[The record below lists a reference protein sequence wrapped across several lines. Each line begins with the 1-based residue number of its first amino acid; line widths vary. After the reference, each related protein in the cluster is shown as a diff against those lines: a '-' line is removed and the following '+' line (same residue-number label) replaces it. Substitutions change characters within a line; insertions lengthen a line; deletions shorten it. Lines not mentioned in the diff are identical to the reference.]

1 MKNYYISEGVKALFS
16 IYFKDQT
23 EENFIKALNE
33 FAKESQINSQEIK
46 DKSFREF
53 KEAIS
58 KLPTIDLLNTRFDKL
73 EYSIGAKL
81 DKLEYSIGA
90 KLDKL
95 EYSIGA
101 KLDKLEYSIG
111 AKLDKLEYSIGAKLD
126 KLEYSIGA
134 KLDKLEY
141 SIGAKLDKPEYSI
154 GAKLDKPEDSVC
166 AKLYKLENK
175 LDSFKRE
182 VRTYV
187 IILAALMFIL
197 QPTIFDLILSI
208 FKSFLRQ

>member
-1 MKNYYISEGVKALFS
+1 
-16 IYFKDQT
+16 
-23 EENFIKALNE
+23 
-33 FAKESQINSQEIK
+33 QINSQEIK

-73 EYSIGAKL
+73 EYSVC
-81 DKLEYSIGA
+81 
-90 KLDKL
+90 
-95 EYSIGA
+95 
-101 KLDKLEYSIG
+101 
-111 AKLDKLEYSIGAKLD
+111 
-126 KLEYSIGA
+126 
-134 KLDKLEY
+134 
-141 SIGAKLDKPEYSI
+141 
-154 GAKLDKPEDSVC
+154 AKLDKPEDSVC
-166 AKLYKLENK
+166 AKLDKLENK

>member
-1 MKNYYISEGVKALFS
+1 
-16 IYFKDQT
+16 
-23 EENFIKALNE
+23 
-33 FAKESQINSQEIK
+33 KESQINSQEIK

-73 EYSIGAKL
+73 EYSIGT
-81 DKLEYSIGA
+81 
-90 KLDKL
+90 
-95 EYSIGA
+95 
-101 KLDKLEYSIG
+101 
-111 AKLDKLEYSIGAKLD
+111 
-126 KLEYSIGA
+126 
-134 KLDKLEY
+134 
-141 SIGAKLDKPEYSI
+141 
-154 GAKLDKPEDSVC
+154 KLDKPEDSVC
-166 AKLYKLENK
+166 AKLDKLENK

>member
-1 MKNYYISEGVKALFS
+1 EGVKALFS
-16 IYFKDQT
+16 VYFKDQT

-58 KLPTIDLLNTRFDKL
+58 KLPTIDLLNTRFDKP
-73 EYSIGAKL
+73 EDSVCAKL

-90 KLDKL
+90 KLD
-95 EYSIGA
+95 
-101 KLDKLEYSIG
+101 
-111 AKLDKLEYSIGAKLD
+111 
-126 KLEYSIGA
+126 
-134 KLDKLEY
+134 
-141 SIGAKLDKPEYSI
+141 
-154 GAKLDKPEDSVC
+154 
-166 AKLYKLENK
+166 KLENK

>member
-1 MKNYYISEGVKALFS
+1 
-16 IYFKDQT
+16 
-23 EENFIKALNE
+23 ENFIKALNE

-73 EYSIGAKL
+73 EYSVCAKL
-81 DKLEYSIGA
+81 DKLEDSVCA

-95 EYSIGA
+95 EDSVC
-101 KLDKLEYSIG
+101 
-111 AKLDKLEYSIGAKLD
+111 
-126 KLEYSIGA
+126 
-134 KLDKLEY
+134 
-141 SIGAKLDKPEYSI
+141 
-154 GAKLDKPEDSVC
+154 AKLDKPEDSVC
-166 AKLYKLENK
+166 AKLDKLENK

>member
-1 MKNYYISEGVKALFS
+1 
-16 IYFKDQT
+16 KDQT

-73 EYSIGAKL
+73 EYSVCAKL
-81 DKLEYSIGA
+81 DKLEDSVC
-90 KLDKL
+90 
-95 EYSIGA
+95 
-101 KLDKLEYSIG
+101 
-111 AKLDKLEYSIGAKLD
+111 
-126 KLEYSIGA
+126 
-134 KLDKLEY
+134 
-141 SIGAKLDKPEYSI
+141 
-154 GAKLDKPEDSVC
+154 AKLDKPEDSVC
-166 AKLYKLENK
+166 AKLDKLENK

>member
-1 MKNYYISEGVKALFS
+1 
-16 IYFKDQT
+16 T

-73 EYSIGAKL
+73 EYSVCAKL
-81 DKLEYSIGA
+81 DKLEYS
-90 KLDKL
+90 
-95 EYSIGA
+95 
-101 KLDKLEYSIG
+101 
-111 AKLDKLEYSIGAKLD
+111 
-126 KLEYSIGA
+126 
-134 KLDKLEY
+134 
-141 SIGAKLDKPEYSI
+141 
-154 GAKLDKPEDSVC
+154 VC
-166 AKLYKLENK
+166 AKLDKLENK

>member
-1 MKNYYISEGVKALFS
+1 

-73 EYSIGAKL
+73 EYSVCAKL
-81 DKLEYSIGA
+81 DKLEDSVCA

-95 EYSIGA
+95 EDSVC
-101 KLDKLEYSIG
+101 
-111 AKLDKLEYSIGAKLD
+111 
-126 KLEYSIGA
+126 
-134 KLDKLEY
+134 
-141 SIGAKLDKPEYSI
+141 
-154 GAKLDKPEDSVC
+154 AKLDKPEDSVC
-166 AKLYKLENK
+166 AKLDKLENK

>member
-73 EYSIGAKL
+73 EDSVCAKL
-81 DKLEYSIGA
+81 DKL
-90 KLDKL
+90 
-95 EYSIGA
+95 
-101 KLDKLEYSIG
+101 
-111 AKLDKLEYSIGAKLD
+111 
-126 KLEYSIGA
+126 
-134 KLDKLEY
+134 
-141 SIGAKLDKPEYSI
+141 EYSI

-166 AKLYKLENK
+166 AKLDKLENK

>member
-1 MKNYYISEGVKALFS
+1 GVKALFS

-73 EYSIGAKL
+73 EYSVCAKL
-81 DKLEYSIGA
+81 DKLEYSVC
-90 KLDKL
+90 
-95 EYSIGA
+95 
-101 KLDKLEYSIG
+101 
-111 AKLDKLEYSIGAKLD
+111 
-126 KLEYSIGA
+126 
-134 KLDKLEY
+134 
-141 SIGAKLDKPEYSI
+141 
-154 GAKLDKPEDSVC
+154 AKLDKPEDSVC
-166 AKLYKLENK
+166 AKLDKLEYSVCAKLDKPEDSVCAKLDKLENK

>member
-1 MKNYYISEGVKALFS
+1 MKNYYLSEGVKALFS
-16 IYFKDQT
+16 VYFKDQT

-58 KLPTIDLLNTRFDKL
+58 KLPTIDLLNARFDKL
-73 EYSIGAKL
+73 EYS
-81 DKLEYSIGA
+81 
-90 KLDKL
+90 
-95 EYSIGA
+95 
-101 KLDKLEYSIG
+101 
-111 AKLDKLEYSIGAKLD
+111 
-126 KLEYSIGA
+126 
-134 KLDKLEY
+134 
-141 SIGAKLDKPEYSI
+141 
-154 GAKLDKPEDSVC
+154 VC
-166 AKLYKLENK
+166 AKLDKLENK

>member
-1 MKNYYISEGVKALFS
+1 KALFS

-73 EYSIGAKL
+73 EYSVCAKL
-81 DKLEYSIGA
+81 DKLEDSVC
-90 KLDKL
+90 
-95 EYSIGA
+95 
-101 KLDKLEYSIG
+101 
-111 AKLDKLEYSIGAKLD
+111 
-126 KLEYSIGA
+126 
-134 KLDKLEY
+134 
-141 SIGAKLDKPEYSI
+141 
-154 GAKLDKPEDSVC
+154 AKLDKPEDSVC
-166 AKLYKLENK
+166 AKLDKLENK

>member
-1 MKNYYISEGVKALFS
+1 
-16 IYFKDQT
+16 
-23 EENFIKALNE
+23 NFIKALNE
-33 FAKESQINSQEIK
+33 IAKESQINSQEIK

-73 EYSIGAKL
+73 E
-81 DKLEYSIGA
+81 D
-90 KLDKL
+90 
-95 EYSIGA
+95 
-101 KLDKLEYSIG
+101 
-111 AKLDKLEYSIGAKLD
+111 
-126 KLEYSIGA
+126 
-134 KLDKLEY
+134 
-141 SIGAKLDKPEYSI
+141 SI

-166 AKLYKLENK
+166 AKLDKLEDSVCAKLDKLENK

>member
-1 MKNYYISEGVKALFS
+1 
-16 IYFKDQT
+16 
-23 EENFIKALNE
+23 
-33 FAKESQINSQEIK
+33 IK

-73 EYSIGAKL
+73 EYSVC
-81 DKLEYSIGA
+81 
-90 KLDKL
+90 
-95 EYSIGA
+95 
-101 KLDKLEYSIG
+101 
-111 AKLDKLEYSIGAKLD
+111 
-126 KLEYSIGA
+126 
-134 KLDKLEY
+134 
-141 SIGAKLDKPEYSI
+141 
-154 GAKLDKPEDSVC
+154 AKLDKPEDSVC
-166 AKLYKLENK
+166 AKLDKLENK

>member
-33 FAKESQINSQEIK
+33 FTKESQINSQEIK

-73 EYSIGAKL
+73 ENSVGAKL
-81 DKLEYSIGA
+81 D
-90 KLDKL
+90 
-95 EYSIGA
+95 
-101 KLDKLEYSIG
+101 
-111 AKLDKLEYSIGAKLD
+111 
-126 KLEYSIGA
+126 
-134 KLDKLEY
+134 
-141 SIGAKLDKPEYSI
+141 
-154 GAKLDKPEDSVC
+154 
-166 AKLYKLENK
+166 KLENK

>member
-1 MKNYYISEGVKALFS
+1 MKNYYLSEGVKALFS
-16 IYFKDQT
+16 VYFKDQT

-58 KLPTIDLLNTRFDKL
+58 KLPTIDLLNARFDKL
-73 EYSIGAKL
+73 EYSVCAKL

-90 KLDKL
+90 KLD
-95 EYSIGA
+95 
-101 KLDKLEYSIG
+101 
-111 AKLDKLEYSIGAKLD
+111 
-126 KLEYSIGA
+126 
-134 KLDKLEY
+134 
-141 SIGAKLDKPEYSI
+141 
-154 GAKLDKPEDSVC
+154 
-166 AKLYKLENK
+166 KLENK

>member
-1 MKNYYISEGVKALFS
+1 
-16 IYFKDQT
+16 
-23 EENFIKALNE
+23 
-33 FAKESQINSQEIK
+33 EIK

-73 EYSIGAKL
+73 EDSV
-81 DKLEYSIGA
+81 DKL
-90 KLDKL
+90 
-95 EYSIGA
+95 
-101 KLDKLEYSIG
+101 
-111 AKLDKLEYSIGAKLD
+111 
-126 KLEYSIGA
+126 
-134 KLDKLEY
+134 
-141 SIGAKLDKPEYSI
+141 EYSI

-166 AKLYKLENK
+166 AKLDKLENK

>member
-1 MKNYYISEGVKALFS
+1 
-16 IYFKDQT
+16 
-23 EENFIKALNE
+23 NFIKALNE

-73 EYSIGAKL
+73 EYSVCAKL
-81 DKLEYSIGA
+81 DKLEYSVC
-90 KLDKL
+90 
-95 EYSIGA
+95 
-101 KLDKLEYSIG
+101 
-111 AKLDKLEYSIGAKLD
+111 
-126 KLEYSIGA
+126 
-134 KLDKLEY
+134 
-141 SIGAKLDKPEYSI
+141 
-154 GAKLDKPEDSVC
+154 AKLDKPEDSVC
-166 AKLYKLENK
+166 AKLDKPEDSVCAKLDKLENK

>member
-1 MKNYYISEGVKALFS
+1 MLQLKKGCINMKNYYISEGVKALFS

-73 EYSIGAKL
+73 EYSV
-81 DKLEYSIGA
+81 
-90 KLDKL
+90 
-95 EYSIGA
+95 
-101 KLDKLEYSIG
+101 
-111 AKLDKLEYSIGAKLD
+111 
-126 KLEYSIGA
+126 GA

-141 SIGAKLDKPEYSI
+141 SIGAKLDKPE
-154 GAKLDKPEDSVC
+154 DSVC
-166 AKLYKLENK
+166 AKLDKLENK

>member
-73 EYSIGAKL
+73 EDSIGAKL
-81 DKLEYSIGA
+81 DKLEN
-90 KLDKL
+90 
-95 EYSIGA
+95 
-101 KLDKLEYSIG
+101 
-111 AKLDKLEYSIGAKLD
+111 
-126 KLEYSIGA
+126 
-134 KLDKLEY
+134 
-141 SIGAKLDKPEYSI
+141 
-154 GAKLDKPEDSVC
+154 SVD
-166 AKLYKLENK
+166 KLENK

>member
-1 MKNYYISEGVKALFS
+1 
-16 IYFKDQT
+16 

-73 EYSIGAKL
+73 EYSVCAKL
-81 DKLEYSIGA
+81 DKLEYSVCA

-95 EYSIGA
+95 EDSVC
-101 KLDKLEYSIG
+101 
-111 AKLDKLEYSIGAKLD
+111 
-126 KLEYSIGA
+126 
-134 KLDKLEY
+134 
-141 SIGAKLDKPEYSI
+141 
-154 GAKLDKPEDSVC
+154 AKLDKPEDSVC
-166 AKLYKLENK
+166 AKLDKLEDSVCAKLDKLENK

>member
-16 IYFKDQT
+16 VYFKDQT

-33 FAKESQINSQEIK
+33 IAKESQINSQEIK

-73 EYSIGAKL
+73 E
-81 DKLEYSIGA
+81 D
-90 KLDKL
+90 
-95 EYSIGA
+95 
-101 KLDKLEYSIG
+101 
-111 AKLDKLEYSIGAKLD
+111 
-126 KLEYSIGA
+126 
-134 KLDKLEY
+134 
-141 SIGAKLDKPEYSI
+141 SI

-166 AKLYKLENK
+166 AKLDKLEDSVCAKLDKLEDSVCAKLDKLEDSVCAKLDKLENK

>member
-1 MKNYYISEGVKALFS
+1 KNYYISEGVKALFS

-73 EYSIGAKL
+73 EYSVC
-81 DKLEYSIGA
+81 
-90 KLDKL
+90 
-95 EYSIGA
+95 
-101 KLDKLEYSIG
+101 
-111 AKLDKLEYSIGAKLD
+111 
-126 KLEYSIGA
+126 
-134 KLDKLEY
+134 
-141 SIGAKLDKPEYSI
+141 
-154 GAKLDKPEDSVC
+154 AKLDKPEDSVC
-166 AKLYKLENK
+166 AKLDKLEDSVCAKLDKPEDSVCAKLDKLENK

>member
-1 MKNYYISEGVKALFS
+1 MKNYYISEGVKAIFS

-73 EYSIGAKL
+73 EYSVCAKL
-81 DKLEYSIGA
+81 DKLEYSVC
-90 KLDKL
+90 
-95 EYSIGA
+95 
-101 KLDKLEYSIG
+101 
-111 AKLDKLEYSIGAKLD
+111 
-126 KLEYSIGA
+126 
-134 KLDKLEY
+134 
-141 SIGAKLDKPEYSI
+141 
-154 GAKLDKPEDSVC
+154 AKLDKPEDSVC
-166 AKLYKLENK
+166 AKLDKPEDSVCAKLDKPEDSVCAKLDKLENK

>member
-81 DKLEYSIGA
+81 DK
-90 KLDKL
+90 
-95 EYSIGA
+95 
-101 KLDKLEYSIG
+101 
-111 AKLDKLEYSIGAKLD
+111 
-126 KLEYSIGA
+126 
-134 KLDKLEY
+134 
-141 SIGAKLDKPEYSI
+141 
-154 GAKLDKPEDSVC
+154 PEDSVC
-166 AKLYKLENK
+166 AKLNKLENK

>member
-1 MKNYYISEGVKALFS
+1 KNYYLSEGVKALFS
-16 IYFKDQT
+16 VYFKDQT

-58 KLPTIDLLNTRFDKL
+58 KLPTIDLLNARFDKL
-73 EYSIGAKL
+73 EYSVGAKL
-81 DKLEYSIGA
+81 D
-90 KLDKL
+90 
-95 EYSIGA
+95 
-101 KLDKLEYSIG
+101 
-111 AKLDKLEYSIGAKLD
+111 
-126 KLEYSIGA
+126 
-134 KLDKLEY
+134 
-141 SIGAKLDKPEYSI
+141 
-154 GAKLDKPEDSVC
+154 
-166 AKLYKLENK
+166 KLENK

-187 IILAALMFIL
+187 IILAALIFIL

>member
-81 DKLEYSIGA
+81 DKLEDSIGA

-95 EYSIGA
+95 EDSIGA
-101 KLDKLEYSIG
+101 KLDKLEDSIG
-111 AKLDKLEYSIGAKLD
+111 AKLDKLEDSIGAKLD
-126 KLEYSIGA
+126 KLEDSIGA
-134 KLDKLEY
+134 KLDKLED
-141 SIGAKLDKPEYSI
+141 SIGAKLDK
-154 GAKLDKPEDSVC
+154 LEDSVC

>member
-1 MKNYYISEGVKALFS
+1 
-16 IYFKDQT
+16 
-23 EENFIKALNE
+23 NFIKALNE

-73 EYSIGAKL
+73 EYSVCAKL
-81 DKLEYSIGA
+81 DKL
-90 KLDKL
+90 
-95 EYSIGA
+95 
-101 KLDKLEYSIG
+101 
-111 AKLDKLEYSIGAKLD
+111 
-126 KLEYSIGA
+126 
-134 KLDKLEY
+134 
-141 SIGAKLDKPEYSI
+141 
-154 GAKLDKPEDSVC
+154 EDSVC
-166 AKLYKLENK
+166 AKLDKLENK

>member
-81 DKLEYSIGA
+81 DKPEDSVCA

-95 EYSIGA
+95 EDSIG
-101 KLDKLEYSIG
+101 
-111 AKLDKLEYSIGAKLD
+111 
-126 KLEYSIGA
+126 
-134 KLDKLEY
+134 
-141 SIGAKLDKPEYSI
+141 
-154 GAKLDKPEDSVC
+154 

-175 LDSFKRE
+175 LDSFKRK

-187 IILAALMFIL
+187 IILATLMFIL

>member
-1 MKNYYISEGVKALFS
+1 ISEGVKALFS
-16 IYFKDQT
+16 VYFKDQT

-58 KLPTIDLLNTRFDKL
+58 KLPTIDLLNTRFDKP
-73 EYSIGAKL
+73 EDSVCAKL

-90 KLDKL
+90 KLD
-95 EYSIGA
+95 
-101 KLDKLEYSIG
+101 
-111 AKLDKLEYSIGAKLD
+111 
-126 KLEYSIGA
+126 
-134 KLDKLEY
+134 
-141 SIGAKLDKPEYSI
+141 
-154 GAKLDKPEDSVC
+154 
-166 AKLYKLENK
+166 KLENK

>member
-16 IYFKDQT
+16 VYFKDQT

-73 EYSIGAKL
+73 EDSIGAKL
-81 DKLEYSIGA
+81 DKLEN
-90 KLDKL
+90 
-95 EYSIGA
+95 
-101 KLDKLEYSIG
+101 
-111 AKLDKLEYSIGAKLD
+111 
-126 KLEYSIGA
+126 
-134 KLDKLEY
+134 
-141 SIGAKLDKPEYSI
+141 SI

-166 AKLYKLENK
+166 AKLDKLENK

-182 VRTYV
+182 VRIYV

>member
-1 MKNYYISEGVKALFS
+1 FS

-73 EYSIGAKL
+73 EYSVC
-81 DKLEYSIGA
+81 
-90 KLDKL
+90 
-95 EYSIGA
+95 
-101 KLDKLEYSIG
+101 
-111 AKLDKLEYSIGAKLD
+111 
-126 KLEYSIGA
+126 
-134 KLDKLEY
+134 
-141 SIGAKLDKPEYSI
+141 AKLDKPEYSVC
-154 GAKLDKPEDSVC
+154 AKLDKPEDSVC
-166 AKLYKLENK
+166 AKLDKPEDSVCAKLDKLENK